1 MRQSIIQN
9 LKLPQCKLGV
19 SKINGAGVGV
29 FALSKIPKDYPIFAP
44 RAINYFIRWNEIS
57 DASDAIKNYIRYICH
72 SDKDGFFIDGFL
84 DQIDLSF
91 YVNHSETP
99 NLIHDENADIYF
111 SAREIS
117 EGEELTVLYPINERD
132 WLNP

>member
-9 LKLPQCKLGV
+9 LKLPQCKLGI
-19 SKINGAGVGV
+19 SKIQGAGVGV
-29 FALSKIPKDYPIFAP
+29 FALSDIRKDYPVFGP
-44 RAINYFIRWNEIS
+44 RGKNYFIHWGEIS
-57 DASDAIKNYIRYICH
+57 DVSDSIKDYIRCICH

-99 NLIHDENADIYF
+99 NLIHNTGADVYF
-111 SAREIS
+111 ADRDIG
-117 EGEELTVLYPINERD
+117 EGEELTVFYPLCERD
-132 WLNP
+132 WTD

>member
-19 SKINGAGVGV
+19 SKIRGAGIGV
-29 FALSKIPKDYPIFAP
+29 FALSEIPKDYPLFGP
-44 RAINYFIRWNEIS
+44 RGCLYFIRWNEIS
-57 DASDAIKNYIRYICH
+57 DASDSIKEYIRCICH
-72 SDKDGFFIDGFL
+72 SDNEGFFIDGFL

-99 NLIHDENADIYF
+99 NLIHDRNADIYF
-111 SAREIS
+111 AARDIS
-117 EGEELTVLYPINERD
+117 EAEELTVFYPMEERD
-132 WLNP
+132 W

>member
-19 SKINGAGVGV
+19 SKIEGAGIGV
-29 FALSKIPKDYPIFAP
+29 FALSNIPKGYPIFGP
-44 RAINYFIRWNEIS
+44 RGSLYFIKWNEIS
-57 DASDAIKNYIRYICH
+57 NASDATKDYIRCICH
-72 SDKDGFFIDGFL
+72 SNNEGFFIDGFL

-99 NLIHDENADIYF
+99 NLIHDECVDIYF
-111 SAREIS
+111 ANREIS
-117 EGEELTVLYPINERD
+117 EGEELTVFYPINERD
-132 WLNP
+132 WVN

>member
-19 SKINGAGVGV
+19 SKITGAGVGV
-29 FALSKIPKDYPIFAP
+29 FALSSFQKGYPVFGP
-44 RAINYFIRWNEIS
+44 RGANYFIRWEELVDVS
-57 DASDAIKNYIRYICH
+57 SAVKDYIQCICH
-72 SDKDGFFIDGFL
+72 SDGDGFFIDGFL

-99 NLIHDENADIYF
+99 NLIHDENADVYF
-111 SAREIS
+111 TAREIKA
-117 EGEELTVLYPINERD
+117 GEELTLLYPEHERD
-132 WLNP
+132 WL